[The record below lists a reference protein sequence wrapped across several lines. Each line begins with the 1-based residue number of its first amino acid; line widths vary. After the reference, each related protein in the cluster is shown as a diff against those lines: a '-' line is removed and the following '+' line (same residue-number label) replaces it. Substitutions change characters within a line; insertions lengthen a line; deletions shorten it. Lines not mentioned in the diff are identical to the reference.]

1 MKYRIKQ
8 ETKPT
13 LTTFGKYKA
22 VASHQLTIDTKQ
34 IMDEVCEHNPL
45 SPDVIESVLIKL
57 SDVIKR
63 HLRNGDR
70 VRLDEFGLMK
80 LEIVSDKVDKPKDFK
95 PKKHI
100 KGVRLHFLPESN
112 NGKQELYHNIKF
124 EQEKF

>member
-80 LEIVSDKVDKPKDFK
+80 LEIISDKVDKAKDFK

-100 KGVRLHFLPESN
+100 KGVKLHFIPESN
-112 NGKQELYHNIKF
+112 DGKQELYDNIKF
-124 EQEKF
+124 VLEKY

>member
-1 MKYRIKQ
+1 MKYRIKK

-34 IMDEVCEHNPL
+34 IMDEVCENNPL
-45 SPDVIESVLIKL
+45 SQGVITSVLIKL
-57 SDVIKR
+57 SEVVKR

-80 LEIVSDKVDKPKDFK
+80 LEIISDKVDKAKDFK

-100 KGVRLHFLPESN
+100 KGVKLHFIPESN
-112 NGKQELYHNIKF
+112 DGKQELYDNIKF
-124 EQEKF
+124 VLEKY

>member
-34 IMDEVCEHNPL
+34 IMDEVCENNPL
-45 SPDVIESVLIKL
+45 SPGVITSVLIKL
-57 SDVIKR
+57 SEVVKR

-80 LEIVSDKVDKPKDFK
+80 LEIISDKVDKAKDFK

-100 KGVRLHFLPESN
+100 KGVKLHFIPESN
-112 NGKQELYHNIKF
+112 DGKQELYDNIKF
-124 EQEKF
+124 VLEKY

>member
-1 MKYRIKQ
+1 MQYKIKQ

-34 IMDEVCEHNPL
+34 IMDEVCENNPL
-45 SPDVIESVLIKL
+45 SPDVINSVLIKL
-57 SDVIKR
+57 SEVIKR

-112 NGKQELYHNIKF
+112 DGKQELYHNIKF
-124 EQEKF
+124 VLEKY

>member
-22 VASHQLTIDTKQ
+22 VASHDLTIETKQ
-34 IMDEVCEHNPL
+34 IIEEVCENNPI
-45 SPDVIESVLIKL
+45 SKDVITGVLIKL
-57 SDVIKR
+57 SDVVKR
-63 HLRNGDR
+63 HLRNGDK

-80 LEIVSDKVDKPKDFK
+80 LEIISDKVDAPKDFK

-100 KGVRLHFLPESN
+100 QGVRLYFLPESN
-112 NGKQELYHNIKF
+112 NGKQELYHVIKF
-124 EQEKF
+124 ELEKL

>member
-34 IMDEVCEHNPL
+34 IIDEVCEHNPL
-45 SPDVIESVLIKL
+45 SPDVINSVLIKL

-80 LEIVSDKVDKPKDFK
+80 LEIISDKVDKPKDFK

-100 KGVRLHFLPESN
+100 KGVKLHFIPESN
-112 NGKQELYHNIKF
+112 DGKQELYDNIKF
-124 EQEKF
+124 VLEKY

>member
-1 MKYRIKQ
+1 MKYRIKK

-34 IMDEVCEHNPL
+34 IMDEVCENNPL
-45 SPDVIESVLIKL
+45 SPGVITSVLIKL
-57 SDVIKR
+57 SEVVKR

-80 LEIVSDKVDKPKDFK
+80 LEIISDKVDKAKDFK

-100 KGVRLHFLPESN
+100 KGVKLHFIPESN
-112 NGKQELYHNIKF
+112 DKKQELYDNIKF
-124 EQEKF
+124 VLEKY

>member
-1 MKYRIKQ
+1 MKYRIKK

-34 IMDEVCEHNPL
+34 IMDEVCENNPL
-45 SPDVIESVLIKL
+45 SPGVITSVLIKL
-57 SDVIKR
+57 SEVVKR

-80 LEIVSDKVDKPKDFK
+80 LEIISDKVDKAKDFK

-100 KGVRLHFLPESN
+100 KGVKLHFIPESN
-112 NGKQELYHNIKF
+112 DGKQELYDNIKF
-124 EQEKF
+124 VLEKY

>member
-112 NGKQELYHNIKF
+112 DGKQELYHNIKF

>member
-34 IMDEVCEHNPL
+34 IMDEVCENNPL
-45 SPDVIESVLIKL
+45 SPGVITSVLIKL
-57 SDVIKR
+57 SEVVKR

-80 LEIVSDKVDKPKDFK
+80 LEIISDKVDKPKDFK

>member
-1 MKYRIKQ
+1 MKYRIKK

-34 IMDEVCEHNPL
+34 IMDEVCENNPL
-45 SPDVIESVLIKL
+45 SPGVITSVLIKL
-57 SDVIKR
+57 SEVVKR

-80 LEIVSDKVDKPKDFK
+80 LEIISDKVDKAKDFK

-100 KGVRLHFLPESN
+100 KGVKLHFIPESN
-112 NGKQELYHNIKF
+112 DGKQELYDNIKF
-124 EQEKF
+124 VLEK

>member
-1 MKYRIKQ
+1 MKYRIKK

-34 IMDEVCEHNPL
+34 IMDEVCENNPL
-45 SPDVIESVLIKL
+45 SPGVITSVLIKL
-57 SDVIKR
+57 SEVVKR

-80 LEIVSDKVDKPKDFK
+80 LEIISDKVDAPKDFK

-100 KGVRLHFLPESN
+100 QGVRLHFLPESN
-112 NGKQELYHNIKF
+112 NGKQELYHDIKF
-124 EQEKF
+124 ELEKL

>member
-34 IMDEVCEHNPL
+34 IMDEVCENNPL
-45 SPDVIESVLIKL
+45 SPGVITSVLIKL
-57 SDVIKR
+57 SEVVKR

-80 LEIVSDKVDKPKDFK
+80 LEIISDKVDKAKDFK

-100 KGVRLHFLPESN
+100 KGVKLATMVNRNSMTTSSSC
-112 NGKQELYHNIKF
+112 
-124 EQEKF
+124 